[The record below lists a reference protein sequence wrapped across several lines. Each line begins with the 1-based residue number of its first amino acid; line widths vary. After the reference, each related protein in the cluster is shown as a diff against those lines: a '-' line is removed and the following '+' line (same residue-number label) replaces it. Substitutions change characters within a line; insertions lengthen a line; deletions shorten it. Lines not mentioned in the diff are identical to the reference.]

1 MVAHISNP
9 IKQIFH
15 KARRVVAKNW
25 LKFIPTTQIAITGSQ
40 GKTNVS
46 SLIKKILAK
55 KRTVT
60 TDLNLDTVYN
70 VPITALQV
78 KPWTKYSI
86 FELGVD
92 HVGEMDKHLE
102 IVKPKIAF
110 VTGISA
116 VHTDREH
123 FGSLENLIAEK
134 TKLIQA
140 LPKNG
145 FAILNYDDIDVRN
158 MASKTQAQV
167 LFYGSDPKK
176 CNAYFLPQEC
186 EVSLEGLRFIIHD
199 KKQIIQ
205 VDSNLIGL
213 HHASNVTAVYLL
225 CKILNFPTD
234 KFLKKLKEIKPLH
247 GRMSVEEGPG
257 KTVVLND
264 SLRANPTSTEM
275 GLKTLSL
282 INHEKGR
289 KIAVLAEMG
298 ELQNPK
304 EEHIRIGKLISSL
317 NIDIVICI
325 GPNQKYVFDNV
336 EKVKKYYAYDVCEAG
351 KILRDIA
358 QPRDLIYL
366 KGSLLRHVERA
377 LYILDGKKVTCHKV
391 TCDNYV
397 NCSKCKKLAN

>member
-1 MVAHISNP
+1 MSTYTSNP

-15 KARRVVAKNW
+15 ETRRIVAKNW
-25 LKFIPTTQIAITGSQ
+25 LKLIPTTQIAITGSQ

-55 KRTVT
+55 KRTVS

-78 KPWTKYSI
+78 KPWTKYSV

-92 HVGEMDKHLE
+92 HIGEMDKHLE
-102 IVKPKIAF
+102 IVNPKIAF

-116 VHTDREH
+116 VHTDKEH
-123 FGSLENLIAEK
+123 LGSLENLIVEK
-134 TKLIQA
+134 TKLVQA

-145 FAILNYDDIDVRN
+145 FAILNYDDINVRN
-158 MASKTQAQV
+158 MANKTQAQV

-176 CNAYFLPQEC
+176 CTAYFLPQEC
-186 EVSLEGLRFIIHD
+186 EVNLDGLKFKIHD
-199 KKQIIQ
+199 KKQIIP

-213 HHASNVTAVYLL
+213 HHASNITAVYLL
-225 CKILNFPTD
+225 CKILNFPID

-247 GRMSVEEGPG
+247 GRMSVEEGPN

-264 SLRANPTSTEM
+264 SLRANPTSMEM
-275 GLKTLSL
+275 GLKTLPL
-282 INHEKGR
+282 IKYKDGK

-304 EEHIRIGKLISSL
+304 EEHSKIGKLISNL
-317 NIDIVICI
+317 NIDAVICI
-325 GPNQKYVFDNV
+325 GPNQKYVFDNI
-336 EKVKKYYAYDVCEAG
+336 EKIKKYYAHDVCEAG
-351 KILRDIA
+351 QILKDIVR
-358 QPRDLIYL
+358 PGDLIYL
-366 KGSLLRHVERA
+366 KGSLLRHVERV
-377 LYILDGKKVTCHKV
+377 LYILDGKKVTCHTV
-391 TCDNYV
+391 ICDNYT
-397 NCSKCKKLAN
+397 NCSKCKNLAS

>member
-1 MVAHISNP
+1 MTHKPNP

-15 KARRVVAKNW
+15 TTRRVIAKNW
-25 LKFIPTTQIAITGSQ
+25 LKLIPTTQIAITGSQ

-46 SLIKKILAK
+46 CLIKKILAK

-60 TDLNLDTVYN
+60 TDLNLDTIYN
-70 VPITALQV
+70 VPITALHV

-92 HVGEMDKHLE
+92 HVGEMDIHLD

-110 VTGISA
+110 VTGIST
-116 VHTDREH
+116 VHTDKEH
-123 FGSLENLIAEK
+123 LGSLENLIAEK
-134 TKLIQA
+134 TKLIKA

-145 FAILNYDDIDVRN
+145 FAILNYDDVNVRN
-158 MASKTQAQV
+158 MASQTQAQV

-176 CNAYFLPQEC
+176 CNAYFSPIEC
-186 EVSLEGLRFIIHD
+186 EISLNGLKFVIHD
-199 KKQIIQ
+199 KKQSIK

-213 HHASNVTAVYLL
+213 HHASNITAVYLL
-225 CKILNFPTD
+225 CKILNFPID

-247 GRMSVEEGPG
+247 GRMSVEEGPK
-257 KTVVLND
+257 KTIVLND

-282 INHEKGR
+282 IKHEKGR

-298 ELQNPK
+298 ELLDPK
-304 EEHIRIGKLISSL
+304 GEHTKIGKLISTL
-317 NIDIVICI
+317 NIDIAICI

-351 KILRDIA
+351 KILKDVA
-358 QPRDLIYL
+358 QSGDLIYL

-377 LYILDGKKVTCHKV
+377 LYVFDDKKVTCHTV
-391 TCDNYV
+391 TCENYYS
-397 NCSKCKKLAN
+397 CSKCKKLAN